1 MVGSPVNA
9 PGASERKTPGCTAP
23 HRVTAWPVGTPGRRG
38 GGMGIMGGYGENGQ
52 RKTNGKNN
60 QRQTK

>member
-1 MVGSPVNA
+1 M
-9 PGASERKTPGCTAP
+9 
-23 HRVTAWPVGTPGRRG
+23 TAWPVGTPGRRG